1 MDKLIDKY
9 VILEEEGNV
18 WNIYDNRQVAIDE
31 YKQLKSMNN
40 NSVKIKLFY
49 IKYVEELVL

>member
-18 WNIYDNRQVAIDE
+18 WNIYDNKQVAIDE
-31 YKQLKSMNN
+31 FKQLKSMNN
-40 NSVKIKLFY
+40 DSAKIKLFY